1 VQTATVVKDND
12 MFARMQERRRKQEA
26 EQEAAEERERQVNI
40 ENVVPER
47 ISLALLDQVFVH
59 C

>member
-47 ISLALLDQVFVH
+47 ISLALLD
-59 C
+59 